1 MYRTV
6 TEITVAIPTLD
17 AGPEFAGVLAAVRSQ
32 RIDAELELLVCDS
45 GSSDGTVAVA
55 RQHGARVVEIPRER
69 FSHGGTRNLLASE
82 ARGEHV
88 AFLTQDAIPAGPDWL
103 ATLLA
108 GFALAPRVA
117 LVFGPYLARADASLS
132 VRRELDTWFASLSP
146 EGMPRIDALGPAE
159 AGRLTAAEFY
169 GALGYFTDA
178 NGCLLRSAWK
188 RVPFREVA
196 YAEDHVL
203 AQDMLRAGY
212 AKVYEPRAAVIHSHE
227 YSAAQWLRRSF
238 DETRAL
244 AKVYGAAPPGQIRDA
259 ARNLRGNVAADVRW
273 ARGQSGSRR
282 ALGAIAPSLLHHGAR
297 TVGAILGARSERI
310 PGVLAAGFS
319 LERRG

>member
-1 MYRTV
+1 MYRAV

-17 AGPEFAGVLAAVRSQ
+17 AGPEFARVLAGIRSQ

-45 GSSDGTVAVA
+45 GSSDGTVALA
-55 RQHGARVVEIPRER
+55 RQHSARVIEIPRER

-88 AFLTQDAIPAGPDWL
+88 AFLTQDAIPAGPEWL

-108 GFALAPRVA
+108 GFALAPGVG
-117 LVFGPYLARADASLS
+117 LVFGPYLARPEASLS
-132 VRRELDTWFASLSP
+132 VRRELDTWFASLAP
-146 EGMPRIDALGPAE
+146 EGMPRIDVLGPEE

-188 RVPFREVA
+188 QVPFREVA

-227 YSAAQWLRRSF
+227 YSAVQWLRRSF

-244 AKVYGAAPPGQIRDA
+244 AEVYGEAPPGQIRDA
-259 ARNLRGNVAADVRW
+259 VRNLRGNVGADVRW
-273 ARGQSGSRR
+273 ARGQSGSRG
-282 ALGAIAPSLLHHGAR
+282 ALGAIAPSLVHHGAR
-297 TVGAILGARSERI
+297 TLGAILGARSARI
-310 PGVLAAGFS
+310 PGGLATGFS